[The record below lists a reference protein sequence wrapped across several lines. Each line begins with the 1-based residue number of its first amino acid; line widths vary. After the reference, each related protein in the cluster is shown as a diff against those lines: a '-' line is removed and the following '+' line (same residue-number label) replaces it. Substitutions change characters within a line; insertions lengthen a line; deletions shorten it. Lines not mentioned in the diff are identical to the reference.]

1 MTLDTPIEQNMEI
14 KQTKM
19 MIKKFAKLFFII
31 DFGVVLFCILSNNY
45 LWLINTQVAFIS
57 SLFISLATFLSYK
70 RNVAKRLENIDYD
83 ATLSNDRD
91 EIDKIDDPYDLYS
104 EDEINE
110 KTEFSAKEIKDII
123 KEEKSK
129 IKQNS
134 IKNTIYTTTSFISIY
149 RVVGYALL
157 VFGFFSLS
165 NNGIFSAMPYLA
177 GLFIVPLS
185 MLCAKFI
192 LK

>member
-83 ATLSNDRD
+83 ATLSTDRD

-157 VFGFFSLS
+157 VFGFFSLT
-165 NNGIFSAMPYLA
+165 NNGVFSAMPYLA

>member
-157 VFGFFSLS
+157 VFGFFSLT
-165 NNGIFSAMPYLA
+165 NNGVFSAMPYLA

>member
-1 MTLDTPIEQNMEI
+1 
-14 KQTKM
+14 M

-83 ATLSNDRD
+83 ATLSTDRD

-157 VFGFFSLS
+157 VFGFFSLT
-165 NNGIFSAMPYLA
+165 NNGVFSAMPYLA